1 MHRVGHVVAIAP
13 DPLHVDEVVSELA
26 SADLLVT
33 VEEPRPG
40 AYELEDE
47 SLHEHVRAA
56 ERGVIVGIGVGA
68 LVGLV
73 VVLVVGAVADLS
85 PTARW
90 LLVGGIAFQGVIPAI
105 MWRMGQADHMDNDPA
120 EMRVLGPQ
128 DRLIVVDALHDER
141 RARAILER
149 HGAVF
154 LTHEPPREAASA
166 G

>member
-13 DPLHVDEVVSELA
+13 DPNHVDELVAELA
-26 SADLLVT
+26 QADLLVA

-40 AYELEDE
+40 EYELEDE
-47 SLHEHVRAA
+47 SLHEHLQAA
-56 ERGVIVGIGVGA
+56 ERGVFVGIGVGA
-68 LVGLV
+68 VVGLA
-73 VVLVVGAVADLS
+73 VVLAVGAFADLS
-85 PTARW
+85 ATARW
-90 LLVGGIAFQGVIPAI
+90 LLIGGIALQGVVPAI

-120 EMRVLGPQ
+120 ETRVLGPQ

-154 LTHEPPREAASA
+154 LTHEPPHAVA